1 MVRRYALIAAVCLLA
16 LCGALI
22 VGVASRTPPVL
33 AGAALPAFSLP
44 RTAAG
49 APPLTEADLAGRV
62 VLVNFFASWCG
73 PCRAEHPLLM
83 ELQAELP
90 IIGINYMDAPDDA
103 RDFLA
108 KLGNPYRD
116 IAVDRTGEMGRLL
129 NMDSVP
135 RTLLVADGR
144 VVYAHR
150 GRLLRPIIDADIRPL
165 IQKLTDA

>member
-22 VGVASRTPPVL
+22 VGVAGRTPPAS
-33 AGAALPAFSLP
+33 AGATLPAFSLP
-44 RTAAG
+44 RPAPG
-49 APPLTEADLAGRV
+49 APPLTEADLGGRV
-62 VLVNFFASWCG
+62 ILVNFFSSWCA

-83 ELQAELP
+83 ELRAELP
-90 IIGINYMDAPDDA
+90 IVGINYMDNPADA
-103 RDFLA
+103 RDFLDE
-108 KLGNPYRD
+108 LGNPYQD
-116 IAVDRTGEMGRLL
+116 IAVDQAGEMGRLL

-150 GRLLRPIIDADIRPL
+150 GRLLRQIIDADIRPL
-165 IQKLTDA
+165 IKKLNGA